1 MKKLFFKIAL
11 IIIIAFMIPILFTK
25 KFKQVDTVS
34 DNIEEK
40 VPFDYGKYTNIRL
53 LHSDTG
59 EVEDLSLDTYLY
71 GVVSAE
77 MPASYELEALKAQA
91 VVARTYTI
99 YKIVN
104 GSKHENADICDDPNC
119 CQAWISKENRFAR
132 WENEDRE
139 ANWQKIVLAVD
150 STAGN
155 YITYNGE
162 PINAL
167 FHSNSGGKTEIP
179 INVWGGDYPYLV
191 SVETSG
197 EEGYSTYNSEV
208 IISKD
213 ELIKRI
219 IEKYPDFKI
228 DFSDSTCIQI
238 VDYTESGRVKTLKL
252 GNINISGVEARSIF
266 GLKSAKFD
274 CRIEGETIKFSVIGY
289 GHGVGLSQSGSDS
302 LAKQGLDYKS
312 IIKHYYKNVEITE

>member
-1 MKKLFFKIAL
+1 MKKLILNTAF

-25 KFKQVDTVS
+25 RFKTNETASNKV
-34 DNIEEK
+34 EEK
-40 VPFDYGKYTNIRL
+40 QAFDYGQYSTIRL
-53 LHSDTG
+53 LHTETG
-59 EVEDLSLDTYLY
+59 EVENLNLDTYLY

-99 YKIVN
+99 YKIIN
-104 GSKHENADICDDPNC
+104 GSKHENADICDNPNC

-132 WENEDRE
+132 WENEDKE
-139 ANWQKIVLAVD
+139 DNWTKIVTAVD

-208 IISKD
+208 VVSKD
-213 ELIKRI
+213 ELIAKVL
-219 IEKYPDFKI
+219 EKYPNFKI
-228 DFSDSTCIQI
+228 DFNAPDCIQI
-238 VDYTESGRVKTLKL
+238 FDYTDSGRVKTLKL
-252 GNINISGVEARSIF
+252 RKYTNFRS
-266 GLKSAKFD
+266 
-274 CRIEGETIKFSVIGY
+274 
-289 GHGVGLSQSGSDS
+289 
-302 LAKQGLDYKS
+302 
-312 IIKHYYKNVEITE
+312 

>member
-1 MKKLFFKIAL
+1 MKKLILKVAVIV
-11 IIIIAFMIPILFTK
+11 IIAFLIPILFTK
-25 KFKQVDTVS
+25 RFKSNETVS
-34 DNIEEK
+34 NTVEDKKI
-40 VPFDYGKYTNIRL
+40 FDYGQYSNIRL

-59 EVEDLSLDTYLY
+59 EVENLDLDTYLY

-99 YKIVN
+99 YKIIN
-104 GSKHENADICDDPNC
+104 GSKHENADICDNPNC

-132 WENEDRE
+132 WENEDKE
-139 ANWQKIVLAVD
+139 ANWQKIVTSVD

-167 FHSNSGGKTEIP
+167 FHSNSGGKTELP
-179 INVWGGDYPYLV
+179 INVWGGEYPYLA
-191 SVETSG
+191 SVETVG

-213 ELIKRI
+213 DLISKILER
-219 IEKYPDFKI
+219 YPSFKI
-228 DFSDSTCIQI
+228 DFNDGECIKI
-238 VDYTESGRVKTLKL
+238 LDYTDSGRVKTLKL
-252 GNINISGVEARSIF
+252 RKYGNFWN
-266 GLKSAKFD
+266 
-274 CRIEGETIKFSVIGY
+274 
-289 GHGVGLSQSGSDS
+289 
-302 LAKQGLDYKS
+302 
-312 IIKHYYKNVEITE
+312 